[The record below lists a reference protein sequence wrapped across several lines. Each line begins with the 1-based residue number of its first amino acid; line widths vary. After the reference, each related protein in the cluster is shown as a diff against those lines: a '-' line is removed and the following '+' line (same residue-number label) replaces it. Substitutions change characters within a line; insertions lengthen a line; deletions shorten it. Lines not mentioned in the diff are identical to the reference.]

1 MNFVSN
7 LKIYYLT
14 REISVKYLLILIAF
28 VSATSTYAKTDW
40 WEVGAIVLGGAI
52 AVASTSKN
60 PNAREVGQAAE
71 VIVGSANDG
80 QSLKKHILPSQYE
93 ANPTAYAEWIKV
105 GRSRNLLMPEMDEG
119 LCIYRMNAGLIELNA
134 NRFDECPKYVA
145 VHPKNYY

>member
-1 MNFVSN
+1 M
-7 LKIYYLT
+7 
-14 REISVKYLLILIAF
+14 KYLLVLIAL
-28 VSATSTYAKTDW
+28 VSTTSTYAKTDW
-40 WEVGAIVLGGAI
+40 WEVGAVVLGGAI

-60 PNAREVGQAAE
+60 QNAREVSQAAE
-71 VIVGSANDG
+71 VIIGSANDG
-80 QSLKKHILPSQYE
+80 QGLKKYILPTQYE
-93 ANPTAYAEWIKV
+93 ANLAAYSEWIKV